1 MNIYNTMNEFSN
13 IQEVQRIANKYDL
26 GKIFPS
32 TRKNKK
38 YMVKNPD
45 GKMVH
50 FGALGYADDTGH
62 KDKERRKRFRTRN
75 HKWVHLRN
83 GQLVGSVTI
92 YCGSLH

>member
-1 MNIYNTMNEFSN
+1 MNIYNTMNKYSN

-50 FGALGYADDTGH
+50 FGALGYDDFKGH
-62 KDKERRKRFRTRN
+62 KDEKRRKRFRTSN
-75 HKWVHLRN
+75 HKWASSPKWSASWLSYY
-83 GQLVGSVTI
+83 LLWS
-92 YCGSLH
+92 